1 MASLLNSRPKKIVTT
16 MYRQTRRTRR
26 FRRKTDLVLMMLEL
40 STMRRACIDGHI
52 AEALI
57 TVGDEN
63 ASFLLVNNF

>member
-1 MASLLNSRPKKIVTT
+1 
-16 MYRQTRRTRR
+16 
-26 FRRKTDLVLMMLEL
+26 
-40 STMRRACIDGHI
+40 MRRACIDGHI